1 MGLLEAQVHN
11 SLREFLRQQA
21 QPLWTHHLTMGRLV
35 SRALRLQRSALI
47 QTGIAPSRYYL
58 SYLLPALLSE
68 QPLLLVVPD
77 RFKEQL
83 EKIEIP
89 QLLQWLNQHH
99 SSVSGQHLI
108 LTTPQVWLSDRFH
121 KTGQFPAT
129 IPTIIDQADFLEEWT
144 RDYLTFNL
152 NTEDWEQ
159 LMLTA
164 PQQQELIRET
174 RIYLTKALFLHPQN
188 PYECYLLEQPEQEYL
203 SYLLERLEKS
213 KHFSPAFQNFWHG
226 WQDNQENQLRWA
238 TINRK
243 TGKFSLHISPINL
256 AHYLQDCWQMP
267 LVLIG
272 SFLDVD
278 KEAQI
283 FRKMLGL
290 RDLLCLKFLPSRQNQ
305 SIQLYLP
312 DRLLPPN
319 TPEFKNF
326 IFDQIHQLIQS
337 TLWLKSVNR
346 TNLNTHLNYDYAQRS
361 NLYDP
366 HNQTTGL
373 ETPDHNIVILL
384 DDVPLKAQLGTILA
398 AEFGAK
404 VQVENTKINHNS
416 ILISG
421 WEFWHDNQENLPLPQ
436 LLIIATLP
444 LPSLEHPLV
453 VSRVNYHKKHH
464 QDWFREY
471 LLPTALQ
478 AIQRAVMPLRESQ
491 GVVTILDN
499 RVNSYSYGNRILDA
513 LEPYAK
519 SNYIDRN
526 WFH

>member
-47 QTGIAPSRYYL
+47 QTGISPSRYYL

-68 QPLLLVVPD
+68 QPILLVTPD

-83 EKIEIP
+83 ETVEIP
-89 QLLQWLNQHH
+89 QLLQWLNQYHGP
-99 SSVSGQHLI
+99 VSGQHLQ
-108 LTTPQVWLSDRFH
+108 LTTPQIWLGDRLN
-121 KTGQFPAT
+121 KTGQFPDE
-129 IPTIIDQADFLEEWT
+129 IPTVIDQADFLEEWT

-152 NTEDWEQ
+152 NTENWEQ

-203 SYLLERLEKS
+203 SYLLENLEKNDQL
-213 KHFSPAFQNFWHG
+213 SPAFQRFWHR
-226 WQDNQENQLRWA
+226 WQETQDNQLLWA
-238 TINRK
+238 TINRQ
-243 TGKFSLHISPINL
+243 TGKFSLYLSPINL
-256 AHYLQDCWQMP
+256 ADYLRNCWQSP

-272 SFLDVD
+272 SFLDAD
-278 KEAQI
+278 KEALT
-283 FRKMLGL
+283 FRKIIGLG
-290 RDLLCLKFLPSRQNQ
+290 DLLCLKFLPSRQNQ

-326 IFDQIHQLIQS
+326 IFDQIHQLIQNNLS
-337 TLWLKSVNR
+337 KKQADRDSLSNNFYKNSDFDQQTEILNN
-346 TNLNTHLNYDYAQRS
+346 NLN
-361 NLYDP
+361 
-366 HNQTTGL
+366 
-373 ETPDHNIVILL
+373 NIVILL
-384 DDVPLKAQLGTILA
+384 DDVPLKAQLGSILA

-404 VQVENTKINHNS
+404 VQVENPQINNNN

-421 WEFWHDNQENLPLPQ
+421 WEFWHDHQENLPLPN

-499 RVNSYSYGNRILDA
+499 RVNSRSYGKRILDA

-519 SNYIDRN
+519 SNYIDEN
-526 WFH
+526 WF